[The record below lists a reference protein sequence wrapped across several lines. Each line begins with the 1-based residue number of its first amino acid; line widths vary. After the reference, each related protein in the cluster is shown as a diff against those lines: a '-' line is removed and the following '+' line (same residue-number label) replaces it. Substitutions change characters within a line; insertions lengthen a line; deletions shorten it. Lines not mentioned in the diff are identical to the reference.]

1 MTSFRLRGI
10 DPRPLLPLFALDAA
24 ALAAHDA
31 VRCVATADR
40 GFPCRI
46 GLVDAQAGEELL
58 LLPYWHQ
65 PAASPYRASGPIFIR
80 RDARPAELAIDEV
93 PPYVTSRLIS
103 LRAYN
108 RGDRIVAAE
117 VVPGTSVADWLG
129 ERLAD
134 RQVAYIHLHN
144 ARYGCYSC
152 RADRAD
158 RA

>member
-1 MTSFRLRGI
+1 MASFRLSGV
-10 DPRPLLPLFALDAA
+10 DPLPLLPLFELGEA
-24 ALAAHDA
+24 ALAERGA
-31 VRCVATADR
+31 VRCVASADR

-46 GLVDAQAGEELL
+46 SLTDARVGEDLL

-80 RDARPAELAIDEV
+80 RGAAAAELAVDEV
-93 PPYVTSRLIS
+93 PPYVASRLIS

-108 RGDRIVAAE
+108 GGDRIVAAE
-117 VVPGTSVADWLG
+117 VLDGAQVGGWLRT
-129 ERLAD
+129 RLDD

-152 RADRAD
+152 RADRA
-158 RA
+158 